1 MKTIFTLVFV
11 AATLV
16 GCGKKKEEAATPP
29 PATGSA
35 TGSAAGSGSAD
46 TGSADTGSAGSA
58 AAAAEDPVDVPTEVD
73 FEGDAIAGI
82 TDKNVEAKLK
92 ELETE
97 LSE

>member
-1 MKTIFTLVFV
+1 MKTIVTLVFV

-29 PATGSA
+29 PT
-35 TGSAAGSGSAD
+35 TGSAAGSDGSAAGS
-46 TGSADTGSAGSA
+46 GSADTGSAGSA
-58 AAAAEDPVDVPTEVD
+58 AAAAEAPVDVPTEVD
-73 FEGDAIAGI
+73 FEGQATADI

-92 ELETE
+92 TLETE